1 MKMLFPFPSSP
12 HPIHQNKIL
21 IKSIFKTW
29 KYKEK
34 EISRYFYSVGI
45 RQAGCSNYNTE
56 ARNRGVLTE
65 LIVQMLETYSQQ
77 KENSKGYYQG
87 KLFVTCNKST

>member
-1 MKMLFPFPSSP
+1 MLFPFPSSP
-12 HPIHQNKIL
+12 YPIHQNKIL

-56 ARNRGVLTE
+56 ARNREESINRIDCTNVRNL
-65 LIVQMLETYSQQ
+65 
-77 KENSKGYYQG
+77 
-87 KLFVTCNKST
+87 